1 MRTLSRQ
8 LPRFLSHQVR
18 NLYTMKIFCLGAS
31 RMPIMIKS
39 EEDAVKYA
47 KSIKSDKICPIFCV
61 SNVTGVGIDF
71 VKLFMSKL

>member
-1 MRTLSRQ
+1 
-8 LPRFLSHQVR
+8 
-18 NLYTMKIFCLGAS
+18 
-31 RMPIMIKS
+31 MPIMIKS